1 MNQIQEAIKKIQ
13 KSEIRFSAICLFT
26 VMLATIL
33 AVPKVVPVVI
43 AYVLYIA
50 VYLKYISDRKEYY
63 NDLIE
68 KCKSDE
74 NELV

>member
-1 MNQIQEAIKKIQ
+1 
-13 KSEIRFSAICLFT
+13 
-26 VMLATIL
+26 MLATIL